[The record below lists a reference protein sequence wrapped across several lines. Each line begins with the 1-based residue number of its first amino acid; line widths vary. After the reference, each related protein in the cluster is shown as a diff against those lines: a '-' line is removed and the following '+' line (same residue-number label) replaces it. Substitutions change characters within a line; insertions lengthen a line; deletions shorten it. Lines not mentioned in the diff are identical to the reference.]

1 MTAKETGHR
10 PLRADASRNRERIVE
25 VATRIFAEEG
35 LAVPIHE
42 IARRAGVGVGTVG
55 RHFPTKEALFEA
67 VVLDRAR
74 LIAASAENL
83 SAAADPATAFFRYFA
98 GMVAEGAINRGLAQA
113 FGGIGFD
120 MGAASKRNGYDI
132 LGTLERLLEA
142 AQAAGAVRADVDL
155 ADVKA
160 FMIGCLSRES
170 RGADPA
176 ARDRM
181 IAVICDGMRVRP

>member
-1 MTAKETGHR
+1 MTARQTEDR
-10 PLRADASRNRERIVE
+10 PRRADASRNRARILE
-25 VATRIFAEEG
+25 VAARIFAEEG

-67 VVLDRAR
+67 IVLERAR
-74 LIAASAENL
+74 LIAGSAGNL
-83 SAAADPATAFFRYFA
+83 EAAADPATAFFRYFA

-113 FGGIGFD
+113 FGGVGFD
-120 MGAASKRNGYDI
+120 MGAAAKRGGYDI

-142 AQAAGAVRADVDL
+142 AQAAGAVRADVDV

-170 RGADPA
+170 AGVDPA